1 MKAFK
6 WIWVSL
12 MILCLLCPAFSLA
25 EAGGPRFC
33 LPEEVDLSQVQ
44 EIDGRLKGEILLPSR
59 EGDSGSYRLLVDCP
73 VPQGFSAKQQVRLQV
88 EYQKI
93 EKQQMSE
100 ALSSLGQNVSA
111 DQMRSSSSGWASRFL
126 YYSSTGADINGSD
139 SYSHPYTGKLCQSL
153 SAGHEAEMA
162 AAKDFARALL
172 EKLGAKASEP
182 FLQALRLTPEDV
194 LSAYSATESSSTWY
208 EEIRQST
215 EARLSG
221 KDQVTLLRAQYE
233 LLDLPVMFQFYYQEG
248 EDSFGESSYLE
259 LVMGDD
265 GQLKQLALR
274 SLPVVTAAES
284 YPLPERSWE
293 EWLRLWVAN
302 VWWPSSVAQDYEITG
317 DPLYGDYTRYATEET
332 LTAILPCWVGNEKG
346 CLVPGWFT
354 ECRCTVLKDG
364 STCGYSAA
372 SLANNNLHFQPSSLS
387 LRRISTVFDGVRL
400 P

>member
-25 EAGGPRFC
+25 EAGEPRFC

-182 FLQALRLTPEDV
+182 FLQALCLQR
-194 LSAYSATESSSTWY
+194 Y
-208 EEIRQST
+208 
-215 EARLSG
+215 G
-221 KDQVTLLRAQYE
+221 KQQH
-233 LLDLPVMFQFYYQEG
+233 
-248 EDSFGESSYLE
+248 
-259 LVMGDD
+259 
-265 GQLKQLALR
+265 
-274 SLPVVTAAES
+274 VV
-284 YPLPERSWE
+284 
-293 EWLRLWVAN
+293 
-302 VWWPSSVAQDYEITG
+302 
-317 DPLYGDYTRYATEET
+317 
-332 LTAILPCWVGNEKG
+332 
-346 CLVPGWFT
+346 
-354 ECRCTVLKDG
+354 
-364 STCGYSAA
+364 
-372 SLANNNLHFQPSSLS
+372 
-387 LRRISTVFDGVRL
+387 
-400 P
+400 

>member
-1 MKAFK
+1 
-6 WIWVSL
+6 

-25 EAGGPRFC
+25 EAGEPRFC

-194 LSAYSATESSSTWY
+194 LSAYSATESSARGMKRFVKARKPGCPAR
-208 EEIRQST
+208 IRSRCFAPSMNCWICPSCFNFT
-215 EARLSG
+215 IRKGKIPSG
-221 KDQVTLLRAQYE
+221 KT
-233 LLDLPVMFQFYYQEG
+233 PI
-248 EDSFGESSYLE
+248 
-259 LVMGDD
+259 
-265 GQLKQLALR
+265 
-274 SLPVVTAAES
+274 
-284 YPLPERSWE
+284 WN
-293 EWLRLWVAN
+293 W
-302 VWWPSSVAQDYEITG
+302 
-317 DPLYGDYTRYATEET
+317 
-332 LTAILPCWVGNEKG
+332 
-346 CLVPGWFT
+346 
-354 ECRCTVLKDG
+354 
-364 STCGYSAA
+364 
-372 SLANNNLHFQPSSLS
+372 
-387 LRRISTVFDGVRL
+387 
-400 P
+400 

>member
-25 EAGGPRFC
+25 EAGEPRFC

-73 VPQGFSAKQQVRLQV
+73 GPQGFSAKQQVRLQV

-153 SAGHEAEMA
+153 SAGLFVIL
-162 AAKDFARALL
+162 KRF
-172 EKLGAKASEP
+172 GS
-182 FLQALRLTPEDV
+182 
-194 LSAYSATESSSTWY
+194 W
-208 EEIRQST
+208 
-215 EARLSG
+215 SG
-221 KDQVTLLRAQYE
+221 RPYRN
-233 LLDLPVMFQFYYQEG
+233 P
-248 EDSFGESSYLE
+248 DS
-259 LVMGDD
+259 
-265 GQLKQLALR
+265 R
-274 SLPVVTAAES
+274 
-284 YPLPERSWE
+284 R
-293 EWLRLWVAN
+293 
-302 VWWPSSVAQDYEITG
+302 
-317 DPLYGDYTRYATEET
+317 
-332 LTAILPCWVGNEKG
+332 C
-346 CLVPGWFT
+346 
-354 ECRCTVLKDG
+354 CR
-364 STCGYSAA
+364 
-372 SLANNNLHFQPSSLS
+372 P
-387 LRRISTVFDGVRL
+387 
-400 P
+400 